1 MGAQARTVK
10 VRWSSSYLHQLL
22 CNHGPNESNEGD
34 EGCSQ
39 GNDGKCGVQ
48 RRSGDDRPEGEGR
61 EGCHGGHRCGCCG
74 RVEEEWF
81 FQTCGIAELEA
92 QEEASDASQE
102 GSQSIHEGTMRVQ
115 GQASVE
121 DRQGTANEEVAGDDQ
136 LIRALCS
143 EVVSLISD
151 RGGRTRQVCR

>member
-1 MGAQARTVK
+1 M
-10 VRWSSSYLHQLL
+10 
-22 CNHGPNESNEGD
+22 
-34 EGCSQ
+34 
-39 GNDGKCGVQ
+39 GVQ
-48 RRSGDDRPEGEGR
+48 RRSGDDWPKSEGR
-61 EGCHGGHRCGCCG
+61 KGCHGGHRCGCGG

-81 FQTCGIAELEA
+81 FQTCRSAELEA

-102 GSQSIHEGTMRVQ
+102 GSQSIHEGTMCVQ

-121 DRQGTANEEVAGDDQ
+121 DRQGIANEEAKGDDQ
-136 LIRALCS
+136 LIGALCS